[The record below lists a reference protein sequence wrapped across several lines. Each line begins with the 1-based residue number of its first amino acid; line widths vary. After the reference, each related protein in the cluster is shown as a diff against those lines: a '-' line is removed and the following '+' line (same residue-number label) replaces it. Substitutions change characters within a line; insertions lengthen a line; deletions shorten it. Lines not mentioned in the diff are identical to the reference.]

1 MSDLLNTLL
10 TDARLWRGHRQHTTT
25 LAPERTGFEALDQ
38 QLGGLGWPRGALSE
52 CLLDAP
58 GIGELQLVLPLLR
71 RVTQRK
77 QAVFWVNPPMT
88 PYAPALAREGIDL
101 DRLVVV
107 QADSHPD
114 LLWTLENCLRSP
126 ITGLVMAWPGAMASR
141 DIRRLQLA
149 AEAGNSH
156 CILFQSRREA
166 HQSSPAALR
175 LELAPD
181 HSLGLQINILKRRG
195 SWPGEGCTLPL
206 QARAGQP
213 AREPSA
219 TVIRGP
225 WPDGPMPG

>member
-1 MSDLLNTLL
+1 MSDLLNTLF
-10 TDARLWRGHRQHTTT
+10 TDARLWHGHRRTTT
-25 LAPERTGFEALDQ
+25 TPAPEPTGFDALDE

-58 GIGELQLVLPLLR
+58 GIGELQLVLPLLQ
-71 RVTQRK
+71 RVTHRK
-77 QAVFWVNPPMT
+77 QAVFWVDPPMT

-101 DRLVVV
+101 DQLVVV
-107 QADSHPD
+107 RTESHPD
-114 LLWTLENCLRSP
+114 LLWTLENCLRST
-126 ITGLVMAWPGAMASR
+126 ITGLVMAWPGTMAAR

-149 AEAGNSH
+149 AEAGQSS

-181 HSLGLQINILKRRG
+181 PSLALRINILKRRG

-206 QARAGQP
+206 QARTGQSD
-213 AREPSA
+213 RDPSA

-225 WPDGPMPG
+225 WPDGPAP